1 MTSRHAGVWPHPAD
15 MKTCLANP
23 ALQFPACSLHAVR
36 IHFSVPCGS
45 GICNS
50 RWQIQ
55 HSVLI
60 FSVASLLK
68 QLFQQLVCPIALLV
82 QLLRQLL
89 FCSCISI
96 FTVAATASKVT
107 CPAALAASVLQL
119 LQQQFCCSCCSRFC
133 FAAAAALP
141 SCFSSLCLQLL

>member
-55 HSVLI
+55 HSVLN
-60 FSVASLLK
+60 F
-68 QLFQQLVCPIALLV
+68 
-82 QLLRQLL
+82 
-89 FCSCISI
+89 FCS
-96 FTVAATASKVT
+96 FTSEAAVSAACVPYCFTSAAAS
-107 CPAALAASVLQL
+107 AASVLQL
-119 LQQQFCCSCCSRFC
+119 HQHFHCCSNCVESY
-133 FAAAAALP
+133 LP
-141 SCFSSLCLQLL
+141 SCFSSFCVAAASAAVLLQLLQPLLFCSRCGTAELL